1 MDGDYILEH
10 AIRVAVWKDGS
21 LFQALWPYFQ
31 KLEAQGILEVA
42 YILQEQDEKIAFFPR
57 EQMYS
62 GGGTVNGV
70 FLPADM
76 DYWPLAEKLIQAGIP
91 QKSIWNARAVLV
103 DGMDW
108 KRFLADRTVVSRMK
122 DAGILPFS
130 DNTFAPYR
138 REYRNICMSV
148 HLGYKANVGSALLE
162 GHGTVNIGNFAN
174 ISWEVVFELGLNNSH
189 DYNRVFTYDVLNHW
203 PIENTGFRLIDGEIN
218 IGADAWIARGCRL
231 KAAGTKPLTIGTG
244 AVVAADSVVVSDVPP
259 FAIVGGNPAKFIKW
273 RFPEEIRQKLSQIR
287 WWDWSLEK
295 IYHCRHDLLD
305 PKKFVEKYYQP
316 S

>member
-1 MDGDYILEH
+1 MN
-10 AIRVAVWKDGS
+10 
-21 LFQALWPYFQ
+21 
-31 KLEAQGILEVA
+31 GI
-42 YILQEQDEKIAFFPR
+42 
-57 EQMYS
+57 
-62 GGGTVNGV
+62 

-76 DYWPLAEKLIQAGIP
+76 DYWPFAEKLIQAGIS
-91 QKSIWNARAVLV
+91 QKSIWNARIVMV

-108 KRFLADRTVVSRMK
+108 KRFLADRTVVSRMPDGARVSISK
-122 DAGILPFS
+122 TACV
-130 DNTFAPYR
+130 PYKS
-138 REYRNICMSV
+138 EYRNICMSV
-148 HLGYKANVGSALLE
+148 SLGRKAYINGGLLE
-162 GHGTVNIGNFAN
+162 GRGMLSVGDFAC
-174 ISWEVVFELGLNNSH
+174 ISWEVIFELGLNNGH
-189 DYNRVFTYDVLNHW
+189 DFNRVFTYDPIGGYW
-203 PIENTGFRLIDGEIN
+203 PVENTELRMTSGEIN

-231 KAAGTKPLTIGTG
+231 KASGAKPLTIGTG

-305 PKKFVEKYYQP
+305 PQKFVEKYYQQ

>member
-1 MDGDYILEH
+1 MN
-10 AIRVAVWKDGS
+10 
-21 LFQALWPYFQ
+21 
-31 KLEAQGILEVA
+31 GI
-42 YILQEQDEKIAFFPR
+42 
-57 EQMYS
+57 
-62 GGGTVNGV
+62 

-76 DYWPLAEKLIQAGIP
+76 DYWPFAEKLIQAGIP
-91 QKSIWNARAVLV
+91 QESIWNARAVLV

-108 KRFLADRTVVSRMK
+108 KRFLADRTVVRRMA
-122 DAGILPFS
+122 DGGSVPIS
-130 DNTFAPYR
+130 DTTFVPYR
-138 REYRNICMSV
+138 REYRNIRMSV
-148 HLGYKANVGSALLE
+148 SLGRKAYIASGLLE
-162 GHGTVNIGNFAN
+162 GNGTLSVNDFAC
-174 ISWEVVFELGLNNSH
+174 ISWDIIFELGLNGGH
-189 DYNRVFTYDVLNHW
+189 DYDRVFTYDAVCNGW
-203 PIENTGFRLIDGEIN
+203 PIENKGLRIFDGEIN